1 MYSVEVDVDLYIVIY
16 FIFQLSTIFHLL
28 ASSFY
33 LFTVFYSFH
42 IKF

>member
-1 MYSVEVDVDLYIVIY
+1 MYSVEVDADLYIVIY
-16 FIFQLSTIFHLL
+16 FMFQLSLIVHLL

-33 LFTVFYSFH
+33 MFTVFYSFH